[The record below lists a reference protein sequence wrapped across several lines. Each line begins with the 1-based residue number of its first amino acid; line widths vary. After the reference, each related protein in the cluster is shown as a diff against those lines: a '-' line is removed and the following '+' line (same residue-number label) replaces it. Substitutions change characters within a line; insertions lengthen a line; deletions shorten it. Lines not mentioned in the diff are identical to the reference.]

1 MLLNMKT
8 RLTCALRVLKSP
20 TLRALE
26 SDEHAS
32 VVRGVVADAFMMCG
46 ESSQEDVLQY
56 HGCRRRGFLHKEG
69 TLVLEQ

>member
-8 RLTCALRVLKSP
+8 RLTCALRMLKSP

-26 SDEHAS
+26 SDEQAS
-32 VVRGVVADAFMMCG
+32 VVQGVVADAFMMCG
-46 ESSQEDVLQY
+46 ESSQEDALQFL
-56 HGCRRRGFLHKEG
+56 GRRRRGFLQKEG